1 MDPLGSNKWIAAILA
16 SVLLILLVNTYTDT
30 IFGESHEDGDHKVA
44 YGIEVAEAAST
55 EAVAEVVVPTVAE
68 LLATASAD
76 KGARQFA
83 KCRACHTVDAGGKD
97 GTGPNLYNI
106 VGRAVGGVEG
116 FKYSKAL
123 TGQAGTWDYDTLD
136 TWLAAPKKAFPGTS
150 MSFAGMKKPAPR
162 ADLIAFLRAASD
174 NPVALPAGAVEAL
187 VEEVVD
193 DVTN

>member
-1 MDPLGSNKWIAAILA
+1 MLIGHGGEQTLA
-16 SVLLILLVNTYTDT
+16 YSVEVIEEASATD
-30 IFGESHEDGDHKVA
+30 A
-44 YGIEVAEAAST
+44 
-55 EAVAEVVVPTVAE
+55 AEVVVPTIGE
-68 LLATASAD
+68 LLATADAGR
-76 KGARQFA
+76 GAREYA
-83 KCRACHTVDAGGKD
+83 KCKACHTVEAGGKN
-97 GTGPNLYNI
+97 GTGPNLYNL
-106 VGRAVGGVEG
+106 VGRAIGSVEG
-116 FKYSKAL
+116 FKYSGAL